1 VTTWHALKKIMNNRM
16 TARLGL
22 PLAVLVLGILVAPYA
37 AGTLAFLIRPGTAA
51 FLGGFIAV
59 LLFRVL
65 SPVRR

>member
-1 VTTWHALKKIMNNRM
+1 MNNRM